1 MQVIIINT
9 VSYEVTFTIRPE
21 NIYNGKQEVSLD
33 MKGAN
38 EGDTGKAI
46 ITAIIM
52 ITIKKI
58 RAVIKTTT
66 MGFYISENTVEC
78 SSIQ

>member
-1 MQVIIINT
+1 MT
-9 VSYEVTFTIRPE
+9 STIRPE

-38 EGDTGKAI
+38 EEDTGKAI

-52 ITIKKI
+52 ITIKNKSTN
-58 RAVIKTTT
+58 KNNNY
-66 MGFYISENTVEC
+66 GFLYH
-78 SSIQ
+78 